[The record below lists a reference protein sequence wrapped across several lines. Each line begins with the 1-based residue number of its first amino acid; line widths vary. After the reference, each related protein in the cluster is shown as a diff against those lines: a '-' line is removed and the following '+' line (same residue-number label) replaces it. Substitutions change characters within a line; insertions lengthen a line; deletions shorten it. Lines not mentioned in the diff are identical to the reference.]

1 MLREKE
7 RERERERERN
17 IFKNVSIWLVKL
29 KRINVILSLIKELR
43 DLSIIK

>member
-7 RERERERERN
+7 RERN
-17 IFKNVSIWLVKL
+17 IFINISIWLVKL
-29 KRINVILSLIKELR
+29 KRINMILSLIKELG